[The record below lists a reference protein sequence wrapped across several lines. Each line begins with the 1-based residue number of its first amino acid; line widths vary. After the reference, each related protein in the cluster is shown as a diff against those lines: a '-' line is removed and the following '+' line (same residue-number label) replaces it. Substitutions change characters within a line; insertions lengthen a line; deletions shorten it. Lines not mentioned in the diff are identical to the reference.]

1 VIQGPKSEGVSRGDG
16 QVVFLGKWKSDGA
29 KLSVEYRLVSR
40 TVRKEGEVIPG
51 PLQQMEISKQD
62 DLLLFQK
69 MRFTRDKRLD
79 NDLLAIY
86 QGESARFPK

>member
-1 VIQGPKSEGVSRGDG
+1 MPRCL

-29 KLSVEYRLVSR
+29 KLSVEHRLVSR

-51 PLQQMEISKQD
+51 PLEQMEINKRD

-69 MRFTRDKRLD
+69 MRFTRDKQLD
-79 NDLLAIY
+79 NDLRAIY